1 MEAVARLKNN
11 SGSARKTRLV
21 ADLVR
26 GLDVEEALNVL
37 KYTKKHTARP
47 VEKLLVS
54 AISNWT
60 QKNASHDAASSHLY
74 VKKIFVDGGRVLKR
88 FRPAPYGRAHRIR
101 KRTNHV
107 TIVVDSRVGIGE
119 TEEGDKS

>member
-1 MEAVARLKNN
+1 MEAVARLRNN
-11 SGSARKTRLV
+11 SGSARKARLV

-26 GLDVEEALNVL
+26 GLDAEEALNVL
-37 KYTKKHTARP
+37 KYTKKHAARP
-47 VEKLLVS
+47 IEKLLVS

-60 QKNASHDAASSHLY
+60 QKNPSYDATTSQLY

-107 TIVVDSRVGIGE
+107 TIIVDSRNIVADSE
-119 TEEGDKS
+119 

>member
-1 MEAVARLKNN
+1 MEAVARLRNH
-11 SGSARKTRLV
+11 SGSARKARLV
-21 ADLVR
+21 VDLIR
-26 GLDVEEALNVL
+26 GLDAEEALNVL
-37 KYTKKHTARP
+37 KYTKKHAARP

-60 QKNASHDAASSHLY
+60 QKNASHDAAASQLY
-74 VKKIFVDGGRVLKR
+74 VKEVFVDGGRVLKR

-107 TIVVDSRVGIGE
+107 TIVVDSRIGVGE
-119 TEEGDKS
+119 TQDS

>member
-1 MEAVARLKNN
+1 M
-11 SGSARKTRLV
+11 

-37 KYTKKHTARP
+37 KYTKKHAARP

-60 QKNASHDAASSHLY
+60 QKNASHDAASSQLY

-119 TEEGDKS
+119 AEEGDES

>member
-1 MEAVARLKNN
+1 MEAVARLRNH
-11 SGSARKTRLV
+11 SGSARKARLV

-26 GLDVEEALNVL
+26 GLDAEEALNVL
-37 KYTKKHTARP
+37 KYTKKHAARP
-47 VEKLLVS
+47 LEKLLVS

-60 QKNASHDAASSHLY
+60 QKNASYDAATSQLY

-107 TIVVDSRVGIGE
+107 TIVIDSRAGIGE
-119 TEEGDKS
+119 TESGE